1 MKYFLDTNVII
12 DMFNTRDQ
20 RLADKIRYTP
30 AKDIKIPALVKGE
43 LLHGIQNNPHSKK
56 ADDLRVLFSTYE
68 IVPFDSDVAEE
79 YAKIRYEMMSKG
91 ELIGPNDMIIA
102 ATVLS
107 NGGILVTNN
116 TEEFSRVPG
125 LRTANWR
132 E

>member
-12 DMFNTRDQ
+12 DMFNIRDQ
-20 RLADKIRYTP
+20 RLKDRIYHTP
-30 AKDIKIPALVKGE
+30 VKDIKIPSLVKGE
-43 LLHGIQNNPHSKK
+43 LLYGIQNDPRSKK
-56 ADDLRVLFSTYE
+56 ADDLKVLFSTYE
-68 IVPFDSDVAEE
+68 VVPFDSDASEE
-79 YAKIRYEMMSKG
+79 YARIRYELRSKG

-116 TEEFSRVPG
+116 VKEFGHVSG
-125 LRTANWR
+125 LRTENWR